1 MYCGNELAQMNPLAV
16 VERLGVIMQP
26 ESGEPTEAWGVLNPA
41 SARGRDGQLYLFAR
55 VVAEGNYSRIRMARV
70 VFDDSGKPVDLE
82 RLDFVLEPST
92 EYERNGETNG
102 GCEDPRVTFV
112 PAIDKYV
119 MAYTGFGPTGPRI
132 ALATSEDLFTWERL
146 GTVDFGVQDGIN
158 FDDFDNKDAFFFPE
172 PVIAPD
178 GTPSLACAHRPMTG
192 VDQDGLVSAQLQDLP
207 ASIWVS
213 YVPLSEAIDNPEA
226 LLHLRQHQL
235 VIKPEFPWENVK
247 IGGGPPPVLTPCGWL
262 LVHHGIENLSEP
274 DGPRRLCYSAGA
286 FIVDR
291 NDLTRIVWRSTS
303 PIMIPDTDQ
312 EVHGVVN
319 NVVFPTGIDQI
330 DAETFDL
337 YYGMADARIGVA
349 RMWMKLEGCVES
361 IEAA

>member
-1 MYCGNELAQMNPLAV
+1 
-16 VERLGVIMQP
+16 MQP
-26 ESGEPTEAWGVLNPA
+26 ESGEPTEAWGVLNRA

-70 VFDDSGKPVDLE
+70 IFDESGRPVDLE
-82 RLDFVLEPST
+82 RLGFVLEPLAD
-92 EYERNGETNG
+92 YERHGETNG
-102 GCEDPRVTFV
+102 GCEDPRVTFI
-112 PAIDKYV
+112 PTLDKYV

-132 ALATSEDLFTWERL
+132 ALAISDDLFSWERL
-146 GTVDFGVQDGIN
+146 GTVDFGVQDDVN
-158 FDDFDNKDAFFFPE
+158 FDDFDDKDAFFFPE

-178 GTPSLACAHRPMTG
+178 GTLSLACAHRPMTG
-192 VDQDGLVSAQLQDLP
+192 VDQDGLVSPQLKELP

-213 YVPLSEAIDNPEA
+213 YVPVSAAIEDPRA
-226 LLHLRQHQL
+226 LLHLRQHRL
-235 VIKPEFPWENVK
+235 VIKPEFQWETVK

-274 DGPRRLCYSAGA
+274 GEPRRLCYSAGA

-291 NDLTRIVWRSTS
+291 NDVTRVMWRSTA
-303 PIMIPDTDQ
+303 PILIPDTDQ
-312 EVHGVVN
+312 EQHGVVN

-330 DAETFDL
+330 DAETYDL

-349 RMWMKLEGCVES
+349 RMCMKIEGCVDDTS
-361 IEAA
+361 EAA